1 VNSSAWNSN
10 NKHTLQSSIRTM
22 DFSTIDDS
30 LRGFSDAVR
39 VGRYAYL
46 TPLNSA
52 DFVFSCSMIRIDLGI
67 KDIGTTIDETLSA
80 TGNIRNIVAILSL
93 AKVDSRLCGFSG
105 LFNAGQYLILVP
117 YRNTYEPRNGQRGH
131 GLLVRLNM
139 NDYSTSGIEFAD
151 LTTTQRSQIPSFADT
166 NLRGFS
172 YGFPCE
178 WLFFFF
184 FFFSCSSNFRTYF
197 SISKA
202 GQYGLLVPFYNA
214 DFNGKVARF
223 LGVGSLDKNLQELDL
238 MVDRQRPRVYKGYR
252 GGFVSIWQGVA
263 Y

>member
-1 VNSSAWNSN
+1 MLYNKSTANDFSSIDFSCRPYRTYAGEIGGLRSNRAVDSNNLRSYYNSVLVCVNSSAWNSN
-10 NKHTLQSSIRTM
+10 STHILKSSIRTM

-52 DFVFSCSMIRIDLGI
+52 DFVFSCSMIRINLGI
-67 KDIGTTIDETLSA
+67 KDIGTAIDETLSA
-80 TGNIRNIVAILSL
+80 TGNIRNIVDILSL

-105 LFNAGQYLILVP
+105 LFNSGQFLILVP

-139 NDYSTSGIEFAD
+139 NDYSTKGIEFID

-172 YGFPCE
+172 YGFPC
-178 WLFFFF
+178 
-184 FFFSCSSNFRTYF
+184 
-197 SISKA
+197 K
-202 GQYGLLVPFYNA
+202 
-214 DFNGKVARF
+214 
-223 LGVGSLDKNLQELDL
+223 
-238 MVDRQRPRVYKGYR
+238 
-252 GGFVSIWQGVA
+252 
-263 Y
+263 